1 MTNDAKFGMLAGVLG
16 VIVAGVLSSR
26 APDAPPTAAKEPPKP
41 RAQIAPRAALPE
53 APAPRTASAST
64 EPELQGTPVVRTRKE
79 PTAQPASRPTAWDEE
94 P

>member
-16 VIVAGVLSSR
+16 VIVAGVVSSR
-26 APDAPPTAAKEPPKP
+26 VPDAPPVVSKEPPKP
-41 RAQIAPRAALPE
+41 VVAPRAALPE
-53 APAPRTASAST
+53 APAPRAASAT
-64 EPELQGTPVVRTRKE
+64 ELQGTPVVRTRKE

>member
-16 VIVAGVLSSR
+16 VIVAGVVSSR
-26 APDAPPTAAKEPPKP
+26 VPDAPPVVSKDAPKP
-41 RAQIAPRAALPE
+41 VIAPRAALPE
-53 APAPRTASAST
+53 APAPRAASAT
-64 EPELQGTPVVRTRKE
+64 ELQGTPVVRTRKE

>member
-16 VIVAGVLSSR
+16 VVVAGLLSSR
-26 APDAPPTAAKEPPKP
+26 VPDAPPTVAKSKEATKP
-41 RAQIAPRAALPE
+41 AAQIAPRAALPE
-53 APAPRTASAST
+53 APAPRAASAT
-64 EPELQGTPVVRTRKE
+64 ELQGTPVVRTRKE

>member
-26 APDAPPTAAKEPPKP
+26 APDAPPVAKAKEPPKP

-53 APAPRTASAST
+53 APAPRTASA

>member
-16 VIVAGVLSSR
+16 VIVAGVVSSR
-26 APDAPPTAAKEPPKP
+26 VPDAPPVVSKDAPKP
-41 RAQIAPRAALPE
+41 VIAPRAALPE
-53 APAPRTASAST
+53 APAPRTASAAST

>member
-16 VIVAGVLSSR
+16 VIVVGVLSSR

-41 RAQIAPRAALPE
+41 QARVAPRAALPE
-53 APAPRTASAST
+53 APAPRTASAES
-64 EPELQGTPVVRTRKE
+64 ELPATPVVRTRKE

>member
-26 APDAPPTAAKEPPKP
+26 APDAPKEPPKP
-41 RAQIAPRAALPE
+41 VIAPRAALPE
-53 APAPRTASAST
+53 APAPRTASATSP